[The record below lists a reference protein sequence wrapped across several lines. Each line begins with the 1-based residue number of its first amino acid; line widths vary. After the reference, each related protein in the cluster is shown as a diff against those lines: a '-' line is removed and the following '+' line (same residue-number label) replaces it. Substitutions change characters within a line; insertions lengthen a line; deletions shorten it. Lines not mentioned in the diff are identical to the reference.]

1 MNAIIYDKKKP
12 FEIKMEDGKIF
23 TAADGQTRKD
33 LINMA
38 AEYSTMTNMSE
49 LNLTKAK
56 DGELDSDTLE
66 KIASAER
73 NIGKV
78 IRYIPYMQEK
88 PINVRIT
95 HVQVDP
101 RVNRVYYFARDV
113 NNNRRYAPSVTNDSI
128 EIVEE

>member
-23 TAADGQTRKD
+23 TAVDGQTRKD